1 MRDRLDL
8 GLRWWEQWL
17 LERLA
22 KSPRINRIVVEL
34 PPDPYPEDDYD
45 DVDDERFEAD
55 LRQQLE
61 WIYHGPEAERD

>member
-1 MRDRLDL
+1 MNGRLDL

-34 PPDPYPEDDYD
+34 PADPDPEEDYD
-45 DVDDERFEAD
+45 DVDDERLEAD

-61 WIYHGPEAERD
+61 WTFHGPDAERD